1 MTNFSLFFL
10 LVYKEMSIF
19 AVLKLKLN
27 DYEYDYRSYQWYA
40 WKVNEGSELT
50 LLKRYTVETRAL
62 AAWILN
68 TK

>member
-1 MTNFSLFFL
+1 MG
-10 LVYKEMSIF
+10 IF

-27 DYEYDYRSYQWYA
+27 DYEYDYRSYQWYV

-50 LLKRYTVETRAL
+50 LLKCYNVETRAL